1 MSGPD
6 SLERRVTLLAILS
19 SRGELNLQEY
29 LTSRECCLVIRGLLH
44 VQLTK
49 ALRFTVIKTLE
60 DLDARAKKQA
70 KLEHTVKWGFVG
82 VLLSWLGNFG
92 LVWAV

>member
-1 MSGPD
+1 M
-6 SLERRVTLLAILS
+6 
-19 SRGELNLQEY
+19 
-29 LTSRECCLVIRGLLH
+29 IRGGVVYLCSSPNQPL
-44 VQLTK
+44 
-49 ALRFTVIKTLE
+49 ASAVIKTLE